1 MAVIMCPV
9 PDITVPLPSER
20 TDNMAC
26 LFTEGGPMIDYS
38 TAFTGGDF
46 FGTGHCSTA
55 YDYGNVPLE
64 AHVVNDNRIDLNEED
79 LDILD

>member
-9 PDITVPLPSER
+9 PNVTVPPPIVR
-20 TDNMAC
+20 INNMGC
-26 LFTEGGPMIDYS
+26 FTTDYS

-46 FGTGHCSTA
+46 FGTGYCSTA

-64 AHVVNDNRIDLNEED
+64 AHVVNDSRIDLEEED

>member
-9 PDITVPLPSER
+9 PDITVPLPLER
-20 TDNMAC
+20 TDNMGCIA
-26 LFTEGGPMIDYS
+26 TDYS

-46 FGTGHCSTA
+46 FGTGYCSTV
-55 YDYGNVPLE
+55 YNYGNVPSE
-64 AHVVNDNRIDLNEED
+64 AHVVNDNKIDLNEED

>member
-9 PDITVPLPSER
+9 PDVTVSLPPER

-26 LFTEGGPMIDYS
+26 LFTEGGPMTDYS
-38 TAFTGGDF
+38 TAFTAGDF
-46 FGTGHCSTA
+46 FGTGYCSTV
-55 YDYGNVPLE
+55 YNYGNVPSE
-64 AHVVNDNRIDLNEED
+64 AHVVNDKRMDLNEED